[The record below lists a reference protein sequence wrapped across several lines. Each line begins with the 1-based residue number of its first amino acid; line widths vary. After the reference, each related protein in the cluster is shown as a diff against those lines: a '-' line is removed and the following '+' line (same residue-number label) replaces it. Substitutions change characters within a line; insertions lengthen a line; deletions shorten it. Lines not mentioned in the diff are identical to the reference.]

1 MHKNYPILFAFDLQL
16 FDGAAG
22 GAAAGGAAS
31 GGAAGAGA
39 AQGGASALPKA
50 GSQQS
55 GSSRQSKTGDL
66 STGKQGDASAA
77 AAKNGSDAGNT
88 GEGNA
93 KTLEERRRAY
103 REMMDGEFKD
113 LYTEDTQRIIN
124 RRFKDYKGLED
135 SLSAQKPIM
144 DMLAQRFNIEDG
156 DAGKLLQALENDN
169 TFWEDAAEK
178 AGYTVEQFKAM
189 KKLERENKE
198 FKRIEQQK
206 QSQEAYRQQMAAWM
220 NEAEQVRE
228 RYPAFDLNA
237 EVKNPQFMTLL
248 KNKFSMEQ
256 AYEAVHTKE
265 IAAAEAQRAAE
276 LAGQQMQ
283 ANIRARGSRPSENG
297 MSHQSAVMTKTD
309 VHALSKADRA
319 EYARRAL
326 RGEKN
331 LKF

>member
-1 MHKNYPILFAFDLQL
+1 MHNNYPALLYLDLHL

-22 GAAAGGAAS
+22 GAAAGASSGDGAAA
-31 GGAAGAGA
+31 GGT
-39 AQGGASALPKA
+39 SALSKA
-50 GSQQS
+50 GTNSS
-55 GSSRQSKTGDL
+55 PGGSRRGNTGAQAA
-66 STGKQGDASAA
+66 GKQGDASATDA
-77 AAKNGSDAGNT
+77 NNSSVAGSE

-93 KTLEERRRAY
+93 KKTLEERRKAY

-124 RRFKDYKGLED
+124 RRFKETKGLQD
-135 SLSAQKPIM
+135 TLSAQKPIM
-144 DMLAQRFNIEDG
+144 DMLMQRFNIDDG

-189 KKLERENKE
+189 KKLERENAE

-228 RYPAFDLNA
+228 RYPDFDLNT
-237 EVKNPQFMTLL
+237 EVQNKQFMTLL

-256 AYEAVHTKE
+256 AYEAVHAKE

-276 LAGQQMQ
+276 LASQQMQ
-283 ANIRARGSRPSENG
+283 ANVKARASRPSENG
-297 MSHQSAVMTKTD
+297 TSHQSAVMTKGN
-309 VHALSKADRA
+309 VHNLTAKERA

-331 LKF
+331 LRF